1 MASWLASGWSA
12 LGAVVGKAG
21 LMYLTALVGLRLAH
35 RRTLAQWT
43 AIDFAAAVAVGA
55 IVGRTAV
62 ASTQSL
68 VTGVVAL
75 VTILIAHTVVTFA
88 RYQGWVSRVTDHRV
102 RVLLDNGRLRHRQ
115 LLLCGITEGD
125 LFAELRQRGI
135 FDIEGLRYILYEPK
149 GELTIVPEQAVRT
162 QSHVLSEGLRG
173 ARGWVPGDRGD
184 RSASLSPGKGPHR

>member
-1 MASWLASGWSA
+1 MSSWLASGWTA
-12 LGAVVGKAG
+12 LGAVVGKAS
-21 LMYLTALVGLRLAH
+21 LMYLAALVGLRLAH

-62 ASTQSL
+62 ASSQSL

-75 VTILIAHTVVTFA
+75 ATILIAHTVVTFA
-88 RYQGWVSRVTDHRV
+88 RYKGWVSRVTDHRV
-102 RVLLDNGRLRHRQ
+102 RVLLENGRLRRRQ

-135 FDIEGLRYILYEPK
+135 FDIGGLRYILYEPK
-149 GELTIVPEQAVRT
+149 GELTIVPEQAAGAR
-162 QSHVLSEGLRG
+162 SDVLSEGLRG
-173 ARGWVPGDRGD
+173 ARAWVPDDPSD